1 MIMPRGEQLLLPVN
15 PVFLWLT
22 LLGALVLNAIPLGSN
37 MGWLP
42 DWVALALV
50 FWSVHQPLRVG
61 MGAAFMFGLMMDVHS
76 TGLLGL
82 HALSYVGL
90 VYIST
95 ALHRRLLWFPLPV
108 QALQVLPMFI
118 ASTGIEM
125 LARMANGGIAPGW
138 PVLIAPILQSL
149 LWPFVSMLLLAPQLR
164 PPQRDDN
171 RPV

>member
-22 LLGALVLNAIPLGSN
+22 LIGALVLNTIPLGPS
-37 MGWLP
+37 MRWLP
-42 DWVALALV
+42 DWLALALV

-61 MGAAFMFGLMMDVHS
+61 MGAAFIFGLMMDVHS

-82 HALSYVGL
+82 HALAYVGL

-95 ALHRRLLWFPLPV
+95 ALHRRLLWFSFPV

-118 ASTGIEM
+118 ASMGIEM
-125 LARMANGGIAPGW
+125 LARIANGGIVPGW
-138 PVLIAPILQSL
+138 SVLIAPVLQAL
-149 LWPFVSMLLLAPQLR
+149 LWPFVSMMLLAPQLR